1 MDVLRPFPTF
11 YFRVMLAGQGD
22 SPDSSFAEVTGL
34 DAKREVETVAE
45 GGENRFAHRL
55 PGRVRHVPLILRRG
69 LLPAESPLRAWC
81 VSAIQSD
88 LATRVEPKQID
99 VDLLDPE
106 GTPLVS
112 WSVLRAWPL
121 RMVMAPFSAAANAPS
136 IETLELAFA
145 RISRRDGAG
154 SGLSLGFG

>member
-11 YFRVMLAGQGD
+11 YFRVTLAGAAGG
-22 SPDSSFAEVTGL
+22 PDSSFAQVNGL
-34 DAKREVETVAE
+34 DAEREVETVAE

-55 PGRVRHVPLILRRG
+55 PGRVRHRPLILRRG

-81 VSAIQSD
+81 VGVIQSD
-88 LATRVEPKQID
+88 FAERIEPRQLD

-106 GTPLVS
+106 GDPLVS
-112 WSVLRAWPL
+112 WSVQRAWPL
-121 RMVMAPFSAAANAPS
+121 RMVMAPFDAADNAPAV
-136 IETLELAFA
+136 ETLEFAFA
-145 RISRRDGAG
+145 RITRSDGAA